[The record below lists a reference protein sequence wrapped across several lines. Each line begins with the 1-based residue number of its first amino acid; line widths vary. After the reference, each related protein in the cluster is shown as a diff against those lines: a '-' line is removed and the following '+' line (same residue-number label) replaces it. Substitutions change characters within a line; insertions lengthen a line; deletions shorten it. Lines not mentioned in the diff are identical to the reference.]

1 MPALDI
7 RGCLEDSPTFRKRIQ
22 SHEESIQ
29 NFEHSLKSLIKL
41 TRSQVEISTAYSQQ
55 QSDLAREFMSFAQAQ
70 DDPIVAQALDKF
82 GKSVFEVEKS
92 RNMLNTHVVDTFITP
107 LDAFIRNTVAPLKVS
122 RSTN

>member
-7 RGCLEDSPTFRKRIQ
+7 RGCLDDSPTFRKRIQ

-41 TRSQVEISTAYSQQ
+41 TRSQVELSTGTKHIAQKQHFAQEPTTFKYLAYSQQ

-70 DDPIVAQALDKF
+70 DDPIV
-82 GKSVFEVEKS
+82 GKK
-92 RNMLNTHVVDTFITP
+92 NTCCF
-107 LDAFIRNTVAPLKVS
+107 
-122 RSTN
+122 

>member
-41 TRSQVEISTAYSQQ
+41 TRSQVEISTGKDTYFASRMYIDTFYRTLAYSQQ

-70 DDPIVAQALDKF
+70 DDPIVGNVGFILY
-82 GKSVFEVEKS
+82 
-92 RNMLNTHVVDTFITP
+92 TFAN
-107 LDAFIRNTVAPLKVS
+107 DD
-122 RSTN
+122 